1 VPTSSHSTDEDD
13 LDDEEVYTFAPGEPE
28 STGTV
33 TLPNGIV
40 LGPNEVVDADG
51 TRHPAPERR
60 ESAGR
65 PGWIC
70 YAPDPPE

>member
-33 TLPNGIV
+33 TLRT
-40 LGPNEVVDADG
+40 E
-51 TRHPAPERR
+51 
-60 ESAGR
+60 
-65 PGWIC
+65 
-70 YAPDPPE
+70 